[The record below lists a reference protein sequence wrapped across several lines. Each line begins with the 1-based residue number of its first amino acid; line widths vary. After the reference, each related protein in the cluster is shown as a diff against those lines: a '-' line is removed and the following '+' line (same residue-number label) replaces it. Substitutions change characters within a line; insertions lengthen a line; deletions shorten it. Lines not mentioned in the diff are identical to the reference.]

1 MSSREFIESR
11 EEMEKILSEET
22 IGFLGLSLDGVPYV
36 VPLNHGYAEGK
47 ILFHC
52 AMEGKKLDY
61 LKANPRVCFT
71 VGRQLGTVRRHA
83 EGDPC
88 HVDNDSVICYGTA
101 RIVEDPVERQRVLTT
116 FNRSFVPDAEEI
128 PLKSAMKACAV
139 EITVAEMTGRRER
152 EKKRTYWRYRFEE

>member
-22 IGFLGLSLDGVPYV
+22 IGFLGMSLDGEPYV
-36 VPLNHGYAEGK
+36 VALNHGYVEGK

-61 LKANPRVCFT
+61 LKANPRVCYT
-71 VGRQLGTVRRHA
+71 VARQLGPVRRHP

-116 FNRSFVPDAEEI
+116 FNRSYVPDAEEI
-128 PLKSAMKACAV
+128 PLKSVMKVCAV
-139 EITVAEMTGRRER
+139 EITVAEMTGRQER